1 MNIKIVTI
9 ILYETFIDT
18 NTVSCFIP
26 VSYTHLNAISY
37 NDDDTKAVIDQ
48 NVCIGCGECETVCPI
63 GAIVDS
69 GFWNLDEVFQNN

>member
-1 MNIKIVTI
+1 MEDCLV
-9 ILYETFIDT
+9 
-18 NTVSCFIP
+18 
-26 VSYTHLNAISY
+26 NAISY

-69 GFWNLDEVFQNN
+69 RFWNLDEVFQNN